1 MADHDNHRERL
12 LSLMEALIGAYAYI
26 QALLKDLPLPVIVPA
41 FMPGDD
47 EEGPTTALMALDRV
61 RQVVADEPI
70 SDRDKRAF
78 EHMVLDWFTAY
89 ELLVITRM
97 AGPAPWRLDAA
108 EFALQRVV
116 TWIEMFEDADPDD
129 DES

>member
-70 SDRDKRAF
+70 SERDKRAF

-116 TWIEMFEDADPDD
+116 TWIEMFEDDDPDD